1 MSTLF
6 FQTFGVDGIDHPLSA
21 RAEFSL
27 EDAAVSF
34 VQSRLNVTSDVV
46 AYRTGYANDVAQH
59 AYIHQQIVRH
69 RRYLWHLQDMPSYAR
84 FFAEWHSDR
93 ERRRQ
98 RRVQQGQQSRVL
110 RVLVRQAL

>member
-1 MSTLF
+1 MPCTSIRLMSTLL

-46 AYRTGYANDVAQH
+46 AYRTGYSNDVVQH
-59 AYIHQQIVRH
+59 AYIHQQIVR
-69 RRYLWHLQDMPSYAR
+69 
-84 FFAEWHSDR
+84 
-93 ERRRQ
+93 
-98 RRVQQGQQSRVL
+98 L
-110 RVLVRQAL
+110 R